1 MERAWSK
8 KEKARHEKRLLGLC
22 KAGPLTE
29 LIAYLN
35 GFTTDQQT
43 RLLQATAAGN
53 EQLSGLHLASAHNQS
68 AIVDYLLTH
77 HAYLFPDAR
86 KLYARTPLHEAALY
100 GHADVVAVLLA
111 HGALVASHTTRGRTP
126 LMYAARGGH
135 LDVLDLL
142 LAAGANIN
150 DQSETGLTA
159 LYEAAKHG
167 RADAVRRLLSHGAN
181 VHASSHTRHT
191 PLHIA
196 IGEGHVEVADL
207 LLCAGADAAATDAMG
222 VTVWHEAAG
231 TDATVTKRMVA
242 MLQSHN
248 VVLRHDMVDVV
259 MARHPFHYAAVEG
272 HDVFLQVLL
281 ETRLVT
287 DVNMQDVDGCSA
299 LYYAAAN
306 GHVDVVRRLLEAGAD
321 PNLCSVRRS
330 PLHCA
335 VSWQRTNC
343 VALLLENGASR
354 DVRDLDHL
362 TPLDIAS
369 RDGFDAIVTLLE
381 TPPQAN
387 DDSDLVSLQ

>member
-22 KAGPLTE
+22 KAGPLHE
-29 LIAYLN
+29 LIAYLD

-53 EQLSGLHLASAHNQS
+53 EQLSALHLASANNQS
-68 AIVDYLLTH
+68 AIVDYLLAH

-135 LDVLDLL
+135 LAVLDLL
-142 LAAGANIN
+142 LVAGTNIN

-167 RADAVRRLLSHGAN
+167 RTDAVRKLLAHGAS
-181 VHASSHTRHT
+181 VHISSHTRHT

-196 IGEGHVEVADL
+196 IGEGHVDVADL
-207 LLCAGADAAATDAMG
+207 LLCAGADGSATDAMG

-231 TDATVTKRMVA
+231 TDAAVTDRMVD

-248 VVLRHDMVDVV
+248 VALRHDMVDVV

-272 HDVFLQVLL
+272 HVVFLHVLL
-281 ETRLVT
+281 ATRLVT
-287 DVNMQDVDGCSA
+287 NVNMQDVDGCSA

-306 GHVDVVRRLLEAGAD
+306 GHAEVLHRLLTAGAD

-335 VSWQRTNC
+335 VSWQRTDC
-343 VALLLENGASR
+343 VALLLENGAKC
-354 DVRDLDHL
+354 DVRDLDQL
-362 TPLDIAS
+362 TPLDIAL
-369 RDGFDAIVTLLE
+369 RDGFAAIIALLQRPHMSA
-381 TPPQAN
+381 TPEN
-387 DDSDLVSLQ
+387 